1 MSKCNNKLIISFSCI
16 YLLNQIQL
24 LKLFLLLSFRPIRF
38 SLNLSFLLGSF
49 LFIRK
54 LILFFVLLFPT
65 TLFLFMFFFRLLFS
79 VVIVHNWKVVLN
91 LTFYLKFS
99 RATRLQK
106 YFVQKCNFINYKF
119 LYNLKLLFI
128 LNENFSTAFLS
139 YMFIFIVNILR

>member
-1 MSKCNNKLIISFSCI
+1 
-16 YLLNQIQL
+16 
-24 LKLFLLLSFRPIRF
+24 
-38 SLNLSFLLGSF
+38 LGSF